1 MVRKAASE
9 GPSLF
14 CEWAV
19 GSSINSAIRRFE
31 KDRLERE
38 KEAQRRREV
47 IKVELTADEESE
59 TDSVRVTYPRKRR
72 GRSKSATNG
81 SPSGVKHVRFE
92 QGPLKPA
99 LKRKTKKKH
108 YRSRESD
115 TLATDSGSE
124 TDARSVDFSTAES
137 SNRGNLD

>member
-38 KEAQRRREV
+38 KEAQRRRDV

-81 SPSGVKHVRFE
+81 LSGVKHVRFE

-108 YRSRESD
+108 YRSSGSD

-124 TDARSVDFSTAES
+124 TEARSVDFSTTES
-137 SNRGNLD
+137 SNRGHLD